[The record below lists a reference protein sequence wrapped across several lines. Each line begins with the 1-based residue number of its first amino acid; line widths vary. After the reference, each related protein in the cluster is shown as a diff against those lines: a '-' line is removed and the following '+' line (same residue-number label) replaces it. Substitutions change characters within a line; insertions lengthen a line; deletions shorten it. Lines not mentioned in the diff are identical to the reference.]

1 MVVEQILSDA
11 MNNPEILIGGVVV
24 GYAAGA
30 MMTKRKMRRRG
41 GMGGMGMM

>member
-1 MVVEQILSDA
+1 MIESIIQDA
-11 MNNPEILIGGVVV
+11 MHNFELVIVGLLV

-41 GMGGMGMM
+41 MGGMM